1 MADAMLLFG
10 ELALITLCGY
20 YADEIA
26 QRLWKPAPR
35 VPCQEWRDMVAPIVR
50 KCQLSATLRCS
61 TTFSSEGSEALA
73 ALIERMATELDRRS

>member
-26 QRLWKPAPR
+26 QRLWKPTPR
-35 VPCQEWRDMVAPIVR
+35 VPCQEWRNMVAPIVK
-50 KCQLSATLRCS
+50 KCRLSATFNGS
-61 TTFSSEGSEALA
+61 TSFNAEGSDALA
-73 ALIERMATELDRRS
+73 SLLDRMATELDQRS